1 MDYRRSPALV
11 AVLTVMIAVPS
22 PALAHNES
30 VHQRMTD
37 YAYHVM
43 LAAKAHTEGRDM
55 PENLRALLQRLEK
68 EQPGMRQFFTAAV
81 ESVRRLQEMKSGLP
95 DDQTSCITPGLIAK
109 VGSGAPNWQLPAGTT
124 ITDAHMK
131 DVRLPVT
138 KDYGHGTAVCGL
150 DEGWEPSG
158 VLSAVNVGTWLTRD
172 HTGTTLG
179 YWSAAPDKEVKD
191 WVLRSTTL
199 EVIQN
204 PAVVSGIG
212 AGTTAAVSVV
222 CAIACGLFPIAC
234 ALCPVVAV
242 GAGVAVIDEITSID
256 ADSLESEDYVGFG
269 HFIDMKPTP
278 AASTFFDEKPAKF
291 MERAGPAGV
300 PDPTESI
307 VIALFHVGGVHVNH
321 DESLAPKNYEILQGS
336 NGGPGPDFH
345 QNTTDRG
352 PSAWETPRIPNL
364 QLTAVDNL
372 GMFGYVESKAARG
385 TTKEAYRLGWPLHAI
400 GDAAVPMHAVG
411 ASGYGHRPYEDAV
424 DMVYNNLVGSSSPT
438 ASLSTVTQVLMR
450 GLKWRTFIQNWRA
463 AHGGTTEVPVR
474 DLVTAVANVARQKAT
489 AQPSVFKP
497 DRSLQY
503 IVDEDGATAGYDNPA
518 MAAVQRDL
526 VIEAIAAEMAFLV
539 SVTEVQP

>member
-11 AVLTVMIAVPS
+11 ALLTVMIAVPS
-22 PALAHNES
+22 PALAHNEA

-43 LAAKAHTEGRDM
+43 LAARAHAEGGEMSER
-55 PENLRALLQRLEK
+55 LRVLLQRLEK
-68 EQPGMRQFFTAAV
+68 EHPGMTQFYAAAGA
-81 ESVRRLQEMKSGLP
+81 SVRRLQEMKSGLP
-95 DDQTSCITPGLIAK
+95 VDATSCLTPGLIALA
-109 VGSGAPNWQLPAGTT
+109 GSGAPNWQLPSGTT
-124 ITDAHMK
+124 ITDALMK

-138 KDYGHGTAVCGL
+138 KDYGYGTPVCGL

-158 VLSAVNVGTWLTRD
+158 VLASVNIGTWLTRD

-191 WVLRSTTL
+191 WILRSTTL
-199 EVIQN
+199 EVIQH
-204 PAVVSGIG
+204 PAVVGGIG
-212 AGTTAAVSVV
+212 AATSVAVSFV
-222 CAIACGLFPIAC
+222 CALACGLFPIAC

-242 GAGVAVIDEITSID
+242 GAGAVVIDEITSID

-269 HFIDMKPTP
+269 HFIDMKATP
-278 AASTFFDEKPAKF
+278 AASTFFDEKPGKF
-291 MERAGPAGV
+291 MGRAGPAGV
-300 PDPTESI
+300 PDQTEML
-307 VIALFHVGGVHVNH
+307 VMALFHALGVHVNH

-336 NGGPGPDFH
+336 NGGLGPDFH
-345 QNTTDRG
+345 RNTIDRG
-352 PSAWETPRIPNL
+352 ASEWESPKLSDL

-385 TTKEAYRLGWPLHAI
+385 TTKEAYRLGWPLHAL

-411 ASGYGHRPYEDAV
+411 ASGNGHRPYEDAV
-424 DMVYNNLVGSSSPT
+424 DMVYNNLVGSSST
-438 ASLSTVTQVLMR
+438 GASLSTVSDVLVR

-474 DLVTAVANVARQKAT
+474 DLVTAVAATARQKAT

-503 IVDEDGATAGYDNPA
+503 IVDEDGATAAYDNPA
-518 MAAVQRDL
+518 MAAIQRDL
-526 VIEAIAAEMAFLV
+526 LIEAMAAEMAFLV